1 MHLIKSIRDRFNE
14 TCIVNKMEGSDCTV
28 CLRGTPRPH
37 LFIDLDLGG
46 APLGPNDVRCDY
58 LAFVDD
64 VEGMPCVAPVEFK
77 SSWRKK
83 IIVEQLQSGA
93 DEADKHV
100 PKEFEYNFRPIGVLR
115 SFSKGQRTN
124 VRQYVSFRGR
134 SEPIRIILCG
144 DKFIDALRRE
154 YAKEK

>member
-1 MHLIKSIRDRFNE
+1 MHLIESIRDRFNE
-14 TCIVNKMEGSDCTV
+14 TCIVNKMERSECTV

-37 LFIDLDLGG
+37 LFIDLDLRG

-77 SSWRKK
+77 STLRQKLAK
-83 IIVEQLQSGA
+83 QLQAGA
-93 DEADKHV
+93 NEAEKYV
-100 PKEFEYNFRPIGVLR
+100 PAEFQYQFRPIGVLGY
-115 SFSKGQRTN
+115 FSKGQRRN
-124 VRQYVSFRGR
+124 VRQRVSFQGR